1 MLQSQ
6 LDSKTVELIN
16 AQKALEQQNKENTDT
31 KQKIHII
38 ASKEESYERRL
49 HEREREIEELKK
61 HIQFINKEL
70 HDYKEMANI
79 KTHDTNQL
87 SNDVD
92 MLTREN
98 HAVKEL
104 LVKTSD
110 EKEYFKIELESTT
123 GRVKQM
129 QQSMRALELEK
140 GDLQTSYREVCNE
153 NKRLKES
160 VNHMNYQGKDSDGKI
175 NSLERDLQG
184 AQMVISQFEEK
195 EQQLIYE
202 IQQYDNNVT
211 ILTQQLEE
219 SQQEIIQAREAR
231 DNLLRDHEAQRSL
244 SYNSEVSKEELHRYV
259 RELENHKNI
268 LECHLDELQR
278 DLNLQRDRTEYER
291 QRYFE
296 LEAVLNR
303 ERIEMQYVDN
313 ERQSLRH
320 ENDKLQSTIK
330 KPDSYLMRRSDT
342 YSEQLEEESSF
353 TMGSSNKSYDTRN
366 NINLQKIMS
375 QLESEIIEKRS
386 HK

>member
-16 AQKALEQQNKENTDT
+16 AQKALEQQNKETTDT
-31 KQKIHII
+31 KQKINII

-70 HDYKEMANI
+70 HDYKEMNNI

-98 HAVKEL
+98 HAVKEQ

-110 EKEYFKIELESTT
+110 EKEYFKIELETAT
-123 GRVKQM
+123 GRVKQL

-175 NSLERDLQG
+175 HSLERDLQG
-184 AQMVISQFEEK
+184 AQMTINQLEEK

-211 ILTQQLEE
+211 VLTQQLEAA
-219 SQQEIIQAREAR
+219 QQEIVQAREAR
-231 DNLLRDHEAQRSL
+231 DNLLRDHEAQRNL
-244 SYNSEVSKEELHRYV
+244 SYNSEISKEELHRYV

>member
-211 ILTQQLEE
+211 ILTQQLEA

-342 YSEQLEEESSF
+342 YSEQLEEESSC
-353 TMGSSNKSYDTRN
+353 TRGSSNKSYDTRN

>member
-16 AQKALEQQNKENTDT
+16 AQKALEQQNKETTDT
-31 KQKIHII
+31 KQKINII

-61 HIQFINKEL
+61 HIQFINREL
-70 HDYKEMANI
+70 HDYKEMNNI

-98 HAVKEL
+98 HAVKEQ

-110 EKEYFKIELESTT
+110 EKEYFKIELETAT
-123 GRVKQM
+123 GRVKQL

-175 NSLERDLQG
+175 HSLERDLQG
-184 AQMVISQFEEK
+184 AQMTINQLEEK

-211 ILTQQLEE
+211 VLTQQLEAA
-219 SQQEIIQAREAR
+219 QQEIIQAREAR
-231 DNLLRDHEAQRSL
+231 DNLLRDHEAQRNL
-244 SYNSEVSKEELHRYV
+244 SYNSEISKEELHRYV